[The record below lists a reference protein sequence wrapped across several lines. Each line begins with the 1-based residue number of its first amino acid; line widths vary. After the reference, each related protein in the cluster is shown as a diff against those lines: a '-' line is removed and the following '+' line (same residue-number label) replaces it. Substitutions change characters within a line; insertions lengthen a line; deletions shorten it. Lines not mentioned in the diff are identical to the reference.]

1 MIRRAVD
8 FLKRLI
14 ATPSISRQEGAT
26 ADIIESYL
34 RAEGFEPQRLHNNVW
49 VYLHPCDPSLPT
61 LLLNSHHDTVKP
73 SPAYTRQPYEPA
85 VEGDRLYGLGSND
98 AGASLTGLLHVFM
111 SLKTATLPF
120 NLLFLATAEE
130 EVTGVNGMRAMV
142 RHWAESATTPRWA
155 IIGEPTGMN
164 AALAERG
171 LLVLDCTA
179 TAAGGHAARS
189 GGQNALYEAID
200 DIQTLRNL
208 RFPKESELLGPIK
221 VTATQ
226 IAAGTQHNVLP
237 TECKFVVDVRTTDAL
252 SNEETVDFIRRSIR
266 SEAIPRSTHIRAS
279 AISADHSLVRAAVA
293 SGSAT
298 FVSPTTSDQSV
309 LPMVDTLKIGIGLS
323 ERSHT
328 PDEFVCLSEIDLGI
342 KQYLKIINTFANETL
357 EQGL

>member
-1 MIRRAVD
+1 MTSRAVEL
-8 FLKRLI
+8 LKRLI
-14 ATPSISRQEGAT
+14 ATPSISRQEDGT
-26 ADIIESYL
+26 ARILLEYL
-34 RAEGFEPQRLHNNVW
+34 RAEGFDSQQLYNNVW
-49 VYLHPCDPSLPT
+49 AYLRPYDPSLPT
-61 LLLNSHHDTVKP
+61 LLLNSHHDTVRP
-73 SPAYTRQPYEPA
+73 SPAYTRRPHEPA

-98 AGASLTGLLHVFM
+98 AGASLTGLLHVFI
-111 SLKTATLPF
+111 SLKDTPLPF

-130 EVTGVNGMRAMV
+130 EVTGAAGMRAMV
-142 RHWAESATTPRWA
+142 QHWAETGTTPRWA

-179 TAAGGHAARS
+179 TAAGGHAARP
-189 GGQNALYEAID
+189 GGENALYVAMD

-208 RFPKESELLGPIK
+208 RFPKESQLLGPIK

-226 IAAGTQHNVLP
+226 ISAGTQHNVLP

-252 SNEETVDFIRRSIR
+252 SNEETVDYIRGAIR
-266 SEAIPRSTHIRAS
+266 SQAEPRSTHIRAS
-279 AISADHSLVRAAVA
+279 AIAADHPLVRAAVA
-293 SGSAT
+293 SGAST

-328 PDEFVCLSEIDLGI
+328 PDEFVCLSEIDRGI
-342 KQYLKIINTFANETL
+342 KQYLKLITTFANETL
-357 EQGL
+357 EQGF